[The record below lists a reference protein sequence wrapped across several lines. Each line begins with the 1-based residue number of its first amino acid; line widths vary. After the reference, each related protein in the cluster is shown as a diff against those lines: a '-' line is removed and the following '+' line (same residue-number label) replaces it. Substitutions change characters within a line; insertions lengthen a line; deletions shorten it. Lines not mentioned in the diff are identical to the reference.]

1 MIDVK
6 NLIKVLKENN
16 IYFYAGVPDS
26 VLKNFTNL
34 LDKEKKFEHLI
45 LTNEGSAVSAGVGY
59 YLSTKKIPAVYMQN
73 SGIGNSLNP
82 IISIA
87 HKNVYKIPLLLIIG
101 WRGAPNL
108 KDEPQ
113 HLAQG
118 KITKQ
123 ILKLC
128 GIKYFVLDKNN
139 HLKEI
144 KKLISYSKKNR
155 EIVAILIKKDTL
167 KTNQLKNKNKNKNKI
182 NDNFLTRSIFVGK
195 LLKCVDKDYKLISS
209 TGYLSRE
216 LYNKIN
222 LNNLNI
228 SPFYM
233 VGGMGHTSIVSLG
246 YSLKTNK
253 KIVCLDGD
261 GSFLMHLGSVVS
273 ISKYAK
279 NNFKYILL
287 NNNAHESVG
296 GQTTNIESINLK
308 LFSKSI
314 GYKKYFYLNQRKK
327 ANKIIKSFL
336 AHKGPSFL
344 EVSIK
349 VNLSDND
356 LPRPKN
362 LKQVFENFLK
372 K

>member
-6 NLIKVLKENN
+6 DLIKVLKKNKIN
-16 IYFYAGVPDS
+16 FYAGVPDS
-26 VLKNFTNL
+26 VLKNFTRY
-34 LDKEKKFEHLI
+34 LDTEKKFEHLI
-45 LTNEGSAVSAGVGY
+45 LSNEGSAVSAGIGY
-59 YLSTKKIPAVYMQN
+59 YLSTKKIPAIYMQN
-73 SGIGNSLNP
+73 SGLGNSLNP

-87 HKNVYKIPLLLIIG
+87 HKEVYKIPLFLMIG
-101 WRGAPNL
+101 WRGAPNQ

-118 KITKQ
+118 KVTKQ
-123 ILKLC
+123 FLKLC
-128 GIKYFVLDKNN
+128 GIKYLVLENKT

-144 KKLISYSKKNR
+144 NKLVNYSRKNK

-167 KTNQLKNKNKNKNKI
+167 KINISKTKIKKNIKSE
-182 NDNFLTRSIFVGK
+182 FLTRSIFIEE
-195 LLKCVDKDYKLISS
+195 LLKCVKEDYKFISS

-216 LYNKIN
+216 LYNKIKD
-222 LNNLNI
+222 NNLNI

-233 VGGMGHTSIVSLG
+233 VGGMGHTSTVSLG
-246 YSLKTNK
+246 CSLKTNK
-253 KIVCLDGD
+253 KIICLDGD
-261 GSFLMHLGSVVS
+261 GSFLMHLGSMIS
-273 ISKYAK
+273 ITKYAK

-287 NNNAHESVG
+287 NNNVHESVG
-296 GQTTNIESINLK
+296 GQTTNIENINLK
-308 LFSKSI
+308 LFSKSV

-327 ANKIIKSFL
+327 SNQIIKSFL

-349 VNLSDND
+349 VNLADNN

-362 LKQVFENFLK
+362 LNQVIK
-372 K
+372 KFSDK

>member
-1 MIDVK
+1 MINVQD
-6 NLIKVLKENN
+6 LIKVLKKNEIN
-16 IYFYAGVPDS
+16 FYTGVPDS
-26 VLKNFTNL
+26 VLKNFTRQ
-34 LDKEKKFEHLI
+34 LDKEKKFKHLI
-45 LTNEGSAVSAGVGY
+45 LANEGSAVSAGIGY

-73 SGIGNSLNP
+73 SGLGNSLNP

-87 HKNVYKIPLLLIIG
+87 HKKVYRIPLFLIIG

-118 KITKQ
+118 KVTRQ
-123 ILKLC
+123 FLKLC
-128 GIKYFVLDKNN
+128 GIKYLVLEKKTD
-139 HLKEI
+139 LKKIE
-144 KKLISYSKKNR
+144 KLINFSKKKK
-155 EIVAILIKKDTL
+155 EIVAILIKKNSL
-167 KTNQLKNKNKNKNKI
+167 KISTSKKTKKKI
-182 NDNFLTRSIFVGK
+182 INSKCLTRSIFIEE
-195 LLKCVDKDYKLISS
+195 LLKCVKKNYKFISS

-216 LYNKIN
+216 LYNKIKD
-222 LNNLNI
+222 NNLDI

-246 YSLKTNK
+246 YSLKSNK
-253 KIVCLDGD
+253 KIICLDGD

-273 ISKYAK
+273 IIKYAK

-296 GQTTNIESINLK
+296 GQTTNIENINLK
-308 LFSKSI
+308 LFSKSV

-327 ANKIIKSFL
+327 SHQIIKSFL

-344 EVSIK
+344 EVNIK
-349 VNLSDND
+349 VNLADNN

-362 LKQVFENFLK
+362 LNQVIKRFSEK
-372 K
+372 

>member
-1 MIDVK
+1 M
-6 NLIKVLKENN
+6 
-16 IYFYAGVPDS
+16 
-26 VLKNFTNL
+26 
-34 LDKEKKFEHLI
+34 
-45 LTNEGSAVSAGVGY
+45 
-59 YLSTKKIPAVYMQN
+59 
-73 SGIGNSLNP
+73 
-82 IISIA
+82 
-87 HKNVYKIPLLLIIG
+87 IIG

-123 ILKLC
+123 FLKLC
-128 GIKYFVLDKNN
+128 GIKYLVLEKKN

-144 KKLISYSKKNR
+144 KKLINYSRKNR
-155 EIVAILIKKDTL
+155 EMVAILIKKNTL
-167 KTNQLKNKNKNKNKI
+167 KANALKKKNKKKI
-182 NDNFLTRSIFVGK
+182 IGNFLTRSTFIEE
-195 LLKCVDKDYKLISS
+195 LLKHINKDYKLISS

-216 LYNKIN
+216 LYNKIK

-253 KIVCLDGD
+253 KIICLDGD

-296 GQTTNIESINLK
+296 GQTTNIENINLK

-314 GYKKYFYLNQRKK
+314 GYKKYFYLNQKEK
-327 ANKIIKSFL
+327 AHQIIKSFL

-344 EVSIK
+344 EVGIRI
-349 VNLSDND
+349 NLDDND

-362 LKQVFENFLK
+362 LNQVFKNFLK

>member
-6 NLIKVLKENN
+6 NLIKVLKENKIN
-16 IYFYAGVPDS
+16 FYAGVPDS
-26 VLKNFTNL
+26 VLKNFTNF

-45 LTNEGSAVSAGVGY
+45 LTNEGSAISAGIGY
-59 YLSTKKIPAVYMQN
+59 YLSSNKIPAVYMQN

-87 HKNVYKIPLLLIIG
+87 HKKVYKIPLLLIIG

-128 GIKYFVLDKNN
+128 GIKYFVLDKNI
-139 HLKEI
+139 HLKKL
-144 KKLISYSKKNR
+144 KKLISYSRKNR
-155 EIVAILIKKDTL
+155 EIVAILIKKNTL
-167 KTNQLKNKNKNKNKI
+167 KTNELKKKNNKKI
-182 NDNFLTRSIFVGK
+182 NGNFLTRSIFIDE
-195 LLKCVDKDYKLISS
+195 LLKCINKDYKLISS
-209 TGYLSRE
+209 TGYLSRD

-222 LNNLNI
+222 VNNFNI

-233 VGGMGHTSIVSLG
+233 VGGMGHTSILSLG
-246 YSLKTNK
+246 YSLRTNKK

-287 NNNAHESVG
+287 NNNVHESVG
-296 GQTTNIESINLK
+296 GQTTNIEIYLK

-314 GYKKYFYLNQRKK
+314 GYKKYFFLNRIKK

-336 AHKGPSFL
+336 AHEGPSFL
-344 EVSIK
+344 EVSVK

-362 LKQVFENFLK
+362 LKRVFKNFVRK
-372 K
+372 

>member
-1 MIDVK
+1 MIDVR
-6 NLIKVLKENN
+6 NLIKFLKENKIN
-16 IYFYAGVPDS
+16 FYAGVPDS
-26 VLKNFTNL
+26 VLKNFTNCL
-34 LDKEKKFEHLI
+34 GTEKKFEHLI
-45 LTNEGSAVSAGVGY
+45 LPNEGSAVSAGIGY

-82 IISIA
+82 LISIA
-87 HKNVYKIPLLLIIG
+87 HKKVYKIPLFLIIG
-101 WRGAPNL
+101 WRGALNL

-118 KITKQ
+118 KVTKQ
-123 ILKLC
+123 FLNLC
-128 GIKYFVLDKNN
+128 GIKHIVLEQKT

-144 KKLISYSKKNR
+144 KKLINYSRKNK
-155 EIVAILIKKDTL
+155 EIVAILIKKNTL
-167 KTNQLKNKNKNKNKI
+167 KTSAPKKKI
-182 NDNFLTRSIFVGK
+182 KKKISSKFLTRSIFIEE
-195 LLKCVDKDYKLISS
+195 LLKCVNKNYKFISS

-216 LYNKIN
+216 LYNKIKV
-222 LNNLNI
+222 NNLNI
-228 SPFYM
+228 NPFYM

-253 KIVCLDGD
+253 KVICLDGD

-279 NNFKYILL
+279 KNFKYILL

-296 GQTTNIESINLK
+296 GQTTNIENINLK

-314 GYKKYFYLNQRKK
+314 GYKKYFYLNQKSR
-327 ANKIIKSFL
+327 AHQTIKSFL

-344 EVSIK
+344 EVDIK
-349 VNLSDND
+349 INLADND
-356 LPRPKN
+356 LPRPKDLN
-362 LKQVFENFLK
+362 QVIKNFLEK
-372 K
+372 

>member
-6 NLIKVLKENN
+6 DLIQVLKKNKIN
-16 IYFYAGVPDS
+16 FYAGVPDS
-26 VLKNFTNL
+26 VLKNFTNC
-34 LDKEKKFEHLI
+34 LDTEKKFEHLI
-45 LTNEGSAVSAGVGY
+45 LTNEGSAVSAGIGY

-73 SGIGNSLNP
+73 SGLGNSLNP

-87 HKNVYKIPLLLIIG
+87 HKKVYKIPLFLMIG
-101 WRGAPNL
+101 WRGASNS

-118 KITKQ
+118 NVTKQ
-123 ILKLC
+123 FLKLC
-128 GIKYFVLDKNN
+128 GIKYLVLENKI
-139 HLKEI
+139 HLKKIE
-144 KKLISYSKKNR
+144 KLINISRKNK
-155 EIVAILIKKDTL
+155 EIVAILIKKNTL
-167 KTNQLKNKNKNKNKI
+167 KKSISKKI
-182 NDNFLTRSIFVGK
+182 IKKKISDEFLTRSTFIEA
-195 LLKCVDKDYKLISS
+195 LLKCVKKDYKFISS

-216 LYNKIN
+216 LYKKIEE
-222 LNNLNI
+222 NNLNI

-233 VGGMGHTSIVSLG
+233 VGGMGHTSTVSLG
-246 YSLKTNK
+246 YSLKSNK
-253 KIVCLDGD
+253 KIICLDGD

-273 ISKYAK
+273 ITKYAK

-296 GQTTNIESINLK
+296 GQTTNIENIDLK
-308 LFSKSI
+308 LFSKSV
-314 GYKKYFYLNQRKK
+314 GYKKYFYLNKRKK
-327 ANKIIKSFL
+327 SNQVIKSFL

-349 VNLSDND
+349 LNLADNN

-362 LKQVFENFLK
+362 LNQVIK
-372 K
+372 KFIDK

>member
-6 NLIKVLKENN
+6 KLIKIFKNNN
-16 IYFYAGVPDS
+16 INFFTGVPDS
-26 VLKNFTNL
+26 VLKNFTNY
-34 LDKEKKFEHLI
+34 LDTEKNIEHLI
-45 LTNEGSAVSAGVGY
+45 LTNEGSAVSAGIGY

-87 HKNVYKIPLLLIIG
+87 HKKVYKIPLFLIIG

-113 HLAQG
+113 HLVQG

-123 ILKLC
+123 FLKLC
-128 GIKYFVLDKNN
+128 GIKYFILEKQN

-144 KKLISYSKKNR
+144 NKLINYSRKNR
-155 EIVAILIKKDTL
+155 EIVAILIKKNTL
-167 KTNQLKNKNKNKNKI
+167 KVNELKKKNKKSVNNK
-182 NDNFLTRSIFVGK
+182 FLTRSTFIEE
-195 LLKCVDKDYKLISS
+195 LLKCVNKDYKLISS

-216 LYNKIN
+216 LYNKIKS
-222 LNNLNI
+222 NNLNI

-253 KIVCLDGD
+253 KIICLDGD

-287 NNNAHESVG
+287 NNNVHESVG

-327 ANKIIKSFL
+327 ANQTIKSFL
-336 AHKGPSFL
+336 SHKGPSFL

-349 VNLSDND
+349 VNLADND

-362 LKQVFENFLK
+362 LNQVFKNFLK